1 MLALLTIYIQDYLQS
16 KEFKTIVK
24 CINARDL
31 TPDDW
36 NTLVGRKDIDYLDTH
51 TTRPRGS
58 IDLERAKKNG
68 EL

>member
-1 MLALLTIYIQDYLQS
+1 MAYGG
-16 KEFKTIVK
+16 V
-24 CINARDL
+24 CGGRDL

-36 NTLVGRKDIDYLDTH
+36 NTLVGRKDIDYLDTY

>member
-1 MLALLTIYIQDYLQS
+1 M
-16 KEFKTIVK
+16 K